1 MNCLLRAF
9 VLSVLVGLVYSH
21 GYFSSLIIN
30 GQVLSEGDC
39 VKPHPSNKYDYPISD
54 KTNTA
59 GLQSINMTCGWAGK
73 SLKANRKCPIAA
85 GSTVGLQFHYEMG
98 LGSSDTYY
106 IAPDHKGPCLV
117 YLAKTDDVLP
127 SGPVWFKIFED
138 GYDTSSKSFCV
149 TRMRANGGKFF
160 FTIPS
165 DLAPG
170 NYVMRSELIALHEG
184 FQLGG
189 AQPYVHCEEITIT
202 GSGTAQPS
210 GSYLAQFPGY
220 YKATDAGIYFNI
232 YDNFKTYP
240 IPGPKLY
247 VAGGASGA
255 PSPAPS
261 TTGKVTPS
269 TTGKPVPS
277 TTGRQHSTTGKPAAS
292 TTGKAASSTSTGNVT
307 PSTTGKPAP
316 STTGK
321 PAPSTTGKPQIASS
335 TSGTAAVNNTSCTP
349 RAMQCTDSTHY
360 QTCGTD
366 SKWAPAQTCQSG
378 LVCKK
383 SGNYAYCVRPNEVAA
398 GISDSGKLTI
408 NIALVAL
415 VSAFFFL

>member
-30 GQVLSEGDC
+30 GQALSEGDC

-210 GSYLAQFPGY
+210 GTYLAQFPGY
-220 YKATDAGIYFNI
+220 YKANDAGIYFDI
-232 YDNFKTYP
+232 YDDFTTYP

-247 VAGGASGA
+247 VAGASGA

-261 TTGKVTPS
+261 TTGKATPS
-269 TTGKPVPS
+269 TTGKPAPS
-277 TTGRQHSTTGKPAAS
+277 TTGKQHSTTGKPAAS
-292 TTGKAASSTSTGNVT
+292 TTGKAASSTSTG
-307 PSTTGKPAP
+307 SPAP

-321 PAPSTTGKPQIASS
+321 PAPSTTGKPHTASS
-335 TSGTAAVNNTSCTP
+335 TSGTAASNNTSCTP
-349 RAMQCTDSTHY
+349 RSMQCTDSSHY

-366 SKWAPAQTCQSG
+366 SKWAAVQTCQSG
-378 LVCKK
+378 LVCKV

-398 GISDSGKLTI
+398 GINDSGKLAI
-408 NIALVAL
+408 NIALIAL